1 MKKRK
6 KKPKKKIAVNIEIKQ
21 YTNGSIEKKHKQK
34 HDEELPIFV
43 SNDKLRGNHI
53 CRCDDRF

>member
-6 KKPKKKIAVNIEIKQ
+6 KKPKKKIAVKIEIKQ
-21 YTNGSIEKKHKQK
+21 YTNGSIEKQHKPKDKEQ
-34 HDEELPIFV
+34 LPIFE
-43 SNDKLRGNHI
+43 SNDKLRGNNI